1 MKVSRAAVSRAVVSL
16 LETEARKVTVFV
28 SPELTVVATRQRK
41 PRKNGRGET
50 VLLTI
55 GKPNFENRKFIK
67 ACLKAGE
74 PFPVKKILLR
84 WWPEKRKRK

>member
-16 LETEARKVTVFV
+16 LETEARKVTLFV
-28 SPELTVVATRQRK
+28 SPELTIVAARRFK
-41 PRKNGRGET
+41 PSKREPN
-50 VLLTI
+50 VDIMLTI

-67 ACLKAGE
+67 DCKKAGE
-74 PFPVKKILLR
+74 PFPVKKIQLR